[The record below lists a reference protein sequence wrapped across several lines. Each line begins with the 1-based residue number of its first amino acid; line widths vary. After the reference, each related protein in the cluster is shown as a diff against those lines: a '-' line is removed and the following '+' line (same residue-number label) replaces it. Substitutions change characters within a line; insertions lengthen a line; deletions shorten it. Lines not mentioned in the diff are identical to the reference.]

1 MRALPQETL
10 RPRTPTLE
18 EVARAAGVS
27 RATASRVFTSSPRVS
42 DEARR
47 SVERAARQLG
57 YVPNRAARSLVTGR
71 SDSVALVIPE
81 PTTRLFGEPFFPRL
95 VRGIADALSAHDIQL
110 VLLLPQGPADEAR
123 VARYLAAGH
132 VDGALLVSLHGAD
145 PLPGLLVERH
155 VPVVVGGRPPRD
167 QPAVSYVDVDNRTGA
182 LTAVGHLAEC
192 DRTRIATITGT
203 LDMPPGRDRREGY
216 RRALEAAGLPM
227 DRLLEEPGDFSQE
240 SGMRG
245 MRALLER
252 RPHLDAVFAASDLMA
267 AGALLALREAGRR
280 VPEDVAVVGY
290 EDSPIAAST
299 LPPLSSVRQ
308 PTEEMGREMAR
319 LLLAALASG
328 RHVPRQV
335 VLATELVV
343 RESSARAGLEGGD
356 RGRERDVEPGP
367 NGLIGGS
374 RGDSAPFTHG
384 GERT

>member
-1 MRALPQETL
+1 MTL

-132 VDGALLVSLHGAD
+132 VDGALLVSLHGSD
-145 PLPGLLVERH
+145 PLPALLVERH
-155 VPVVVGGRPPRD
+155 VPVVVGGRPPHD

-182 LTAVGHLAEC
+182 FTAVRHLAEC
-192 DRTRIATITGT
+192 DRRRIATITGT

-216 RRALEAAGLPM
+216 RRALDEAGLPL

-240 SGMRG
+240 SGLQAMRL
-245 MRALLER
+245 LLER
-252 RPHLDAVFAASDLMA
+252 RPDLDAVFAASDLMA
-267 AGALLALREAGRR
+267 AGALLALHEAGRR

-343 RESSARAGLEGGD
+343 RQSSGRAGAQAGLEGGD
-356 RGRERDVEPGP
+356 RRREREVERDTS
-367 NGLIGGS
+367 GS
-374 RGDSAPFTHG
+374 NDGWRGDSTPYTQG